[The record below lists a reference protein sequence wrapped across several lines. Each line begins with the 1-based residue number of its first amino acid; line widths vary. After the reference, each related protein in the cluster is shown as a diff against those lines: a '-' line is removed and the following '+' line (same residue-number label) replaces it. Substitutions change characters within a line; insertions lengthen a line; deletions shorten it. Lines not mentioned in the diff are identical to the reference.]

1 MLPIEASESKH
12 SQQFSYVDGKLQKIQ
27 RRLLEVHAACEQVVR
42 LHVHGNLQEN
52 QSKQQSE
59 LLGLYRRNTLWLLQL
74 LVEAISRIVQL
85 QACSAAPPRE
95 EALSKEPLAPAI
107 PSPLQEKPVEEEAP
121 KLSERLDCYEKQIQA
136 LETIIQQQTEAI
148 EQVEAGQ
155 AGAIKALN
163 DGYYTISLSLDDLK
177 IDVSYIGEEKLTTEI
192 YFSSPNW
199 WNQAGAAT
207 YVQLDS
213 EPQQKMAELR
223 FCPTVSTVEGYKYWS
238 ISIDDIDQYST
249 ITFLRCSASGDDWGA
264 RTGAISLQTRGPE
277 RPGQPRRPRA

>member
-12 SQQFSYVDGKLQKIQ
+12 SQQFSYVDSKLQKIQ

-42 LHVHGNLQEN
+42 LLVHGNLQEN

-59 LLGLYRRNTLWLLQL
+59 LLGLYKQNTFWLIQL

-148 EQVEAGQ
+148 EQAASKEAKAGMEKEAGEQ
-155 AGAIKALN
+155 HLEAAALFSVAIDCL
-163 DGYYTISLSLDDLK
+163 
-177 IDVSYIGEEKLTTEI
+177 VSNVGSRSNGE
-192 YFSSPNW
+192 
-199 WNQAGAAT
+199 
-207 YVQLDS
+207 S
-213 EPQQKMAELR
+213 EPGDSDSFAGRRTCTTRSDYVHSFHGVVEKAFAPCASSIGFARSEAIFWSFRSDSKDWRIL
-223 FCPTVSTVEGYKYWS
+223 STSEE
-238 ISIDDIDQYST
+238 
-249 ITFLRCSASGDDWGA
+249 A
-264 RTGAISLQTRGPE
+264 REDPNR
-277 RPGQPRRPRA
+277 